1 MWQAIP
7 VVLKHSPEV
16 KRIILA
22 ADASYRKR
30 EARLLVQTEVDLY
43 GTYWDGGTR
52 NTYTAVDMITGRSK
66 GAPQFDPP
74 QFGGPA
80 TTPRVAIPQGVA
92 IVKTGVFCGKTATAY
107 VYINPADAA
116 PLLPA

>member
-1 MWQAIP
+1 MWQAHP
-7 VVLKHSPEV
+7 VVLKCSPEV
-16 KRIILA
+16 KRVILA

-30 EARLLVQTEVDLY
+30 EARLLVQPEIDLY

-52 NTYTAVDMITGRSK
+52 YSYTAVDLVTGRSK

-80 TTPRVAIPQGVA
+80 TTPRVSIPQGVA
-92 IVKTGVFCGKTATAY
+92 IVKTGMFCGKTATAY